1 MIRILLACLLFVG
14 LHGQPAG
21 AQTLSVITAGALKPL
36 VVAMAPGFEARTGV
50 KLQVS
55 NDTAGAIVR
64 RLQGGEAFDL
74 AIVTSAGID
83 TLSAS
88 GKTDPGSA
96 RPIGKVGIGV
106 AVKTGAA
113 LPALASVDDFKRA
126 VVAARRIAYIDPG
139 AGGSSG
145 IYMKDLFGRLGLAD
159 VVQAKAV
166 LVPGGLTAARLVS
179 GEVDLAIQQASEL
192 MVVEG
197 ATLAGMLPEEIQ
209 NYTVYA
215 GGIASTS
222 RQKDAAAAFMAE
234 LVGPAAQGM
243 MRQGGIQPAR

>member
-1 MIRILLACLLFVG
+1 MRILLACLLFVG

-21 AQTLSVITAGALKPL
+21 AQTLNVITAGALKPL
-36 VVAMAPGFEARTGV
+36 VVAMAPGFEARSGL
-50 KLQVS
+50 KLQVQ

-64 RLQGGEAFDL
+64 RLQGGESFDL
-74 AIVTSAGID
+74 AIVTAAGLE
-83 TLSAS
+83 TLAAA

-96 RPIGKVGIGV
+96 KPIGKVGIGV
-106 AVKTGAA
+106 AVKSGAP

-145 IYMKDLFGRLGLAD
+145 IYMKGLFDRLGLAE

-179 GEVDLAIQQASEL
+179 GEVDLAVQQASEL
-192 MVVEG
+192 MMVPG
-197 ATLAGMLPEEIQ
+197 ATLAGMLPDAIQ
-209 NYTVYA
+209 NYTVYSA
-215 GGIASTS
+215 GISSAS
-222 RQKDAAAAFMAE
+222 RQKDAAAAFVAE
-234 LVGPAAQGM
+234 LMGPSAQGM
-243 MRQGGIQPAR
+243 MRQGGIQPVR